1 MKRKSS
7 PFVWTIIF
15 LVLLSGF
22 IAREASAEKVAVLKS
37 ADIAAYNQALAGFA
51 KEIGSIGTDTYNIE
65 DSPTG
70 GKDIIDKIKQTKPS
84 AILAV
89 GKKATEIAN
98 TEIPD
103 IPIVFCMVIEPE
115 KLGLKGNN
123 IAGVGMEVSPE
134 KQISNFKS
142 ALPSLKSIGV
152 VYNPENSSQRVKE
165 GRGAC
170 QRLGIKFAEITVS
183 APKEVPDAFR
193 GLVGLVDA
201 IWLLPDTTVLT
212 KASFSF
218 ILKTA
223 MEEKI
228 PLLGFSESL
237 VKGGALMSF
246 AVDYRSVGELAGSL
260 VKKILAGTAPG
271 TLALASPGG
280 EFAVNL
286 NIADFLGI
294 KIAEEIKRKAKVID

>member
-1 MKRKSS
+1 MKKALPYALILTFFS
-7 PFVWTIIF
+7 FEAGAEEVIIF
-15 LVLLSGF
+15 KSGDF
-22 IAREASAEKVAVLKS
+22 
-37 ADIAAYNQALAGFA
+37 AAYDQAVAGFKA
-51 KEIGSIGTDTYNIE
+51 ALTGVEVSEENMKGDTETGEKIIGA
-65 DSPTG
+65 
-70 GKDIIDKIKQTKPS
+70 IKTRTPR

-89 GKKATEIAN
+89 GTRALELSAK
-98 TEIPD
+98 EIPD

-152 VYNPENSSQRVKE
+152 VYNPENSDQRVKE
-165 GRGAC
+165 GGRAC
-170 QRLGIKFAEITVS
+170 QKLGMKLVGRTVGD
-183 APKEVPDAFR
+183 PKEVPDAFR
-193 GLVGLVDA
+193 GLVGTVDA

-212 KASFSF
+212 KTSFSF

-260 VKKILAGTAPG
+260 VKKILAGTTPG
-271 TLALASPGG
+271 TLALASPEG

-294 KIAEEIKRKAKVID
+294 KIKEEIKQKAKVID